1 MEIDAEINNI
11 LGKNP
16 FVPLKEGYFKYEVT
30 NKELKEKYKMD
41 EQEIRMYRGIRGAVD
56 KVVDTYNA
64 SVKNNKDS
72 NGATVI
78 EKIHNYLPHIF

>member
-11 LGKNP
+11 RQNP

-41 EQEIRMYRGIRGAVD
+41 EQ
-56 KVVDTYNA
+56 
-64 SVKNNKDS
+64 S
-72 NGATVI
+72 
-78 EKIHNYLPHIF
+78 